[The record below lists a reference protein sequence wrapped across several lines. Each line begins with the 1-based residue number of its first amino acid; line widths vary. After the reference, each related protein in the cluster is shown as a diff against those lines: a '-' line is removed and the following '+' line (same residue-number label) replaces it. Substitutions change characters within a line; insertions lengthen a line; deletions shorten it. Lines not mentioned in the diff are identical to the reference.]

1 MYPDY
6 FFLAFKNI
14 QKKGL
19 RSWLTILGIFIGIA
33 AVVSLISL
41 GAGLKTAVLGQFG
54 SLSVDVLN
62 VQNKQV
68 GFAPPGSAVIEK
80 LNDYDLEII
89 EDTRGV
95 KKVIPRLIRVGKLEY
110 NGISGFGYGTDIPE
124 KKENM
129 EFIYERFELKPE
141 KGRLLESGDS
151 GKILMGNNFLET
163 DEFGKSFEAGKKVR
177 INDEEFEIIGFLKK
191 SGNFQLNTIIF
202 FMNRDL
208 SELMNSKGEY
218 DLFAVQVED
227 KNELEEV
234 AGQITEKL
242 RKDRNEKIGEET
254 FVVETPLQSLS
265 AVNNVLN
272 IINLIVV
279 GIAIISLVVGG
290 VGLAN
295 TMYTSVLERTRE
307 IGVMKAVGAKNSDI
321 LWIFLIESGL
331 LGLVGGI
338 VGALIG
344 LGSAVG
350 VSNLANSALGNE
362 IFIVNIDYALL
373 GGAIGFSFLVG
384 IISGVLPALQ
394 ASKLNVVD
402 ALRS

>member
-1 MYPDY
+1 MYSDY

-54 SLSVDVLN
+54 SLSVDMLN

-68 GFAPPGSAVIEK
+68 GFAPPGSTVIEK
-80 LNDYDLEII
+80 LNDHDLEII

-95 KKVIPRLIRVGKLEY
+95 KKVIPRLIRVGKLEH

-163 DEFGKSFEAGKKVR
+163 DEFGKPFEAGKKVR

-208 SELMNSKGEY
+208 SELMNSEGEY
-218 DLFAVQVED
+218 DMFAVQVED

-290 VGLAN
+290 VGIAN

-362 IFIVNIDYALL
+362 IFIVNVDYVLL